1 VEICFFNV
9 RKVFLKIYGNS
20 RETHGSSGKVHGN
33 LGEMHG
39 DLGEMHR
46 DFGKV
51 HGDMGEMHAKPPTRS
66 PKRKKRCTVYSLI
79 ILYFDTTF

>member
-20 RETHGSSGKVHGN
+20 RETHGSSGKVHG
-33 LGEMHG
+33 
-39 DLGEMHR
+39 
-46 DFGKV
+46 
-51 HGDMGEMHAKPPTRS
+51 DMGEIHAKPPTRS

>member
-20 RETHGSSGKVHGN
+20 RETHGSS
-33 LGEMHG
+33 
-39 DLGEMHR
+39 
-46 DFGKV
+46 GKV

>member
-20 RETHGSSGKVHGN
+20 RETHGSSGKVHG
-33 LGEMHG
+33 
-39 DLGEMHR
+39 
-46 DFGKV
+46 
-51 HGDMGEMHAKPPTRS
+51 DMGERHAKPPTRS